1 MSPSHRN
8 VRKAAILLAS
18 LNQEHVDALLRQM
31 SPAQAH
37 VLRQAVE
44 SLGEFNAWEQDDV
57 IEEFFRVGPL
67 LPEADAAGIELDAP
81 LPATLSLGSASSGS
95 PLAVAIEAGRGKAS
109 GVPFRFLHE
118 APPRRLAPFLEREH
132 PQTIALVVSH
142 LPADR
147 AAEILAHLPGNL
159 QIEVARRLVDLEET
173 DPDVLREVER
183 GLEAWLCSQTQ
194 GERRTASGVSALA
207 NILNAANPQARQHI
221 LANLARH
228 DRQLAERLDGPSAAP
243 LSFGDLECLDSA
255 CLAVVLHHADNEVLV
270 LALAGAKPQFADRAI
285 ELLGTEAFAV
295 SQALR
300 NLGPTRM
307 SDVEEAQRQLAEI
320 ACQLEQR
327 GEIVPDVRGR
337 LSLAV

>member
-1 MSPSHRN
+1 MTASHRN

-18 LNQEHVDALLRQM
+18 LDQEHVDVLLRQM

-37 VLRQAVE
+37 VLRQAVD
-44 SLGEFNAWEQDDV
+44 SLGEFNVWEQDDV

-67 LPEADAAGIELDAP
+67 VPEADAAGIELDAP
-81 LPATLSLGSASSGS
+81 LPAAFSLGSASLGS
-95 PLAVAIEAGRGKAS
+95 SIAIEAGQAKPS
-109 GVPFRFLHE
+109 VTPFRFLHE

-132 PQTIALVVSH
+132 PQTIAVVVSH

-194 GERRTASGVSALA
+194 GERRAASGVSALA

-221 LANLARH
+221 LSNLARH
-228 DRQLAERLDGPSAAP
+228 DRQLAEKLDGPSAAP
-243 LSFGDLECLDSA
+243 LSFSDLECMDSA
-255 CLAVVLHHADNEVLV
+255 SLSVVLHHADNEILV
-270 LALAGAKPQFADRAI
+270 LALAGARPQFADRAI

-307 SDVEEAQRQLAEI
+307 SDVEESQRQLAEI
-320 ACQLEQR
+320 ARQLEQR

>member
-1 MSPSHRN
+1 MATPHRN

-18 LNQEHVDALLRQM
+18 LDHEHADALLRQM

-37 VLRQAVE
+37 VLRQAVDA
-44 SLGEFNAWEQDDV
+44 LGEFNAWEQDDV

-67 LPEADAAGIELDAP
+67 LPDADAAGIELDAP
-81 LPATLSLGSASSGS
+81 LPASFAFGASLGSLALESSQKNVS
-95 PLAVAIEAGRGKAS
+95 VT
-109 GVPFRFLHE
+109 PFRFLHE
-118 APPRRLAPFLEREH
+118 APPRKLAPFLEREH
-132 PQTIALVVSH
+132 PQTIAVVVSH

-159 QIEVARRLVDLEET
+159 QSEVARRLVNLEDT

-183 GLEAWLCSQTQ
+183 GLEAWLCSQSQ
-194 GERRTASGVSALA
+194 NERRASSGVSALA

-221 LANLARH
+221 LSNLARH
-228 DRQLAERLDGPSAAP
+228 DRQLAEKLDGPAAAAP
-243 LSFGDLECLDSA
+243 LSFADLECMDSGS
-255 CLAVVLHHADNEVLV
+255 LTVVLHHAELEVLV
-270 LALAGAKPQFADRAI
+270 LALAGARPQFADRAI
-285 ELLGTEAFAV
+285 ELLGGESPAV

-307 SDVEEAQRQLAEI
+307 SDVEEAQRQLADM
-320 ACQLEQR
+320 ARQLEQR

>member
-1 MSPSHRN
+1 MAMPHRN

-18 LNQEHVDALLRQM
+18 LDHDHADSLLRQM

-37 VLRQAVE
+37 VLRQAVD
-44 SLGEFNAWEQDDV
+44 SLGEFKAWEQDDV

-67 LPEADAAGIELDAP
+67 VPESDAAGIELDAP
-81 LPATLSLGSASSGS
+81 LPPSMSLSSPSLSTAMDATQASA
-95 PLAVAIEAGRGKAS
+95 AVT
-109 GVPFRFLHE
+109 PFRFLHE
-118 APPRRLAPFLEREH
+118 APPRKLAPFLEREH
-132 PQTIALVVSH
+132 PQTIAVVVSH

-159 QIEVARRLVDLEET
+159 QIEVARRLVNLEDT

-194 GERRTASGVSALA
+194 GERRASSGVSALA

-221 LANLARH
+221 LSNLARH
-228 DRQLAERLDGPSAAP
+228 DRQLAEKLDGPAAAP
-243 LSFGDLECLDSA
+243 LSFADLECMDSA
-255 CLAVVLHHADNEVLV
+255 SLTVVLHHADNELLV
-270 LALAGAKPQFADRAI
+270 LALAGARPQFADRAI

-295 SQALR
+295 GQALR

-307 SDVEEAQRQLAEI
+307 SDVEEAQRQLADI
-320 ACQLEQR
+320 ARQLEQR